1 MPVCPLWLDRSA
13 ALGSGLTALNA
24 TDTGNAANAPDP
36 SAHAAPAPAAAV
48 AVAVASRAARDSYGR
63 LLALLASRSGD
74 LAGAQ
79 DALAEAFA
87 SALETWPQRGVP
99 SNPEAWLLT
108 VARNRQSD
116 VWHSAAARTSVP
128 LDAEEIEDML
138 ISDVDLDAIP
148 DQRMKLLF
156 VCAHP
161 AIDAAMRAPLM
172 LQTVLGIDADVIA
185 RAFLVPAA
193 AMAQRLVR
201 VKRKIKDALIP
212 FVMPSQSDMAERLE
226 SVLEAIYGAFAIAW
240 DTPAQAPPQ
249 HGDAQDAD
257 NNLTDEARFL
267 ADLLVQLLPDD
278 AEVLGLA
285 ACIALSN
292 ARSAARVSAEGAYV
306 PLESQDTTRWDARQ
320 IAWGEHL
327 LQRAQALGAMG
338 RFQLEAAIES
348 VHTHRAQSGVT
359 DWSALA
365 LLYEG
370 LMRFAP
376 GIGTAVGRAIAV
388 GHSQT
393 PAAGLAALDVI
404 EHRVRENYQ
413 PAWAARAHLLT
424 MDGQVAAAVVALDRA
439 MALAPNERV
448 RQDLA
453 QRRSGLLMRA
463 GGHTGGS
470 RAPDLRP

>member
-1 MPVCPLWLDRSA
+1 MPIRALWPDRSA
-13 ALGSGLTALNA
+13 AVGGGLTTPSTTNVAEV
-24 TDTGNAANAPDP
+24 ANAPIASD
-36 SAHAAPAPAAAV
+36 ACTGAATAAAATV
-48 AVAVASRAARDSYGR
+48 AARAARESYGR

-87 SALETWPQRGVP
+87 LALETWPQRGVP

-108 VARNRQSD
+108 VARNHQAD
-116 VWHSAAARTSVP
+116 VWRSAATRGNVQ
-128 LDAEEIEDML
+128 LDEEAIEDLL
-138 ISDVDLDAIP
+138 ISNIDLDAIP
-148 DQRMKLLF
+148 DDRMKLLF

-161 AIDAAMRAPLM
+161 AIDASLRAPLM
-172 LQTVLGIDADVIA
+172 LQTVLGLEADVIA
-185 RAFLVPAA
+185 RAFLVPAS

-212 FVMPSQSDMAERLE
+212 FELPSQSDMAERLE
-226 SVLEAIYGAFAIAW
+226 AVLEAIYGAFAIAW
-240 DTPAQAPPQ
+240 DAPPQ
-249 HGDAQDAD
+249 APSQHGAGQDDDSPLA
-257 NNLTDEARFL
+257 DEARFL

-292 ARSAARVSAEGAYV
+292 ARRAARVSADGAYV
-306 PLESQDTTRWDARQ
+306 PLESQDTTRWDAWQ

-327 LQRAQALGAMG
+327 LQRAQALGVMG

-359 DWSALA
+359 DWAALA

-370 LMRFAP
+370 LMRIAP
-376 GIGTAVGRAIAV
+376 GIGTAVGRAVAV
-388 GHSQT
+388 GRSQT
-393 PAAGLAALDVI
+393 PASGLAALDLI
-404 EHRVRENYQ
+404 DAAVREAYQ
-413 PAWAARAHLLT
+413 PAWAARAHLLA
-424 MDGQVAAAVVALDRA
+424 MDGQAAAAVQALDQA
-439 MALAPNERV
+439 IALAPNSRV

-453 QRRSGLLMRA
+453 QRRAGLMLHSEAPA
-463 GGHTGGS
+463 GFKAS
-470 RAPDLRP
+470 R